1 MFIATA
7 IVAVLEPRLALLLFL
22 LLLLAAAA
30 PIVVGWLSLLPAERE
45 PFAVP
50 SADRV
55 RKSHDAFAV
64 FLLANISFSVILRA
78 PGFHA
83 ARLSWHITKL
93 LPPEWGG
100 HLVMIGFIWF
110 GFVPGL
116 AAAYAA
122 VRANPMRLPLLL
134 GGALTLMLWLLGPW
148 LLKFV
153 GTTG

>member
-50 SADRV
+50 GADRV

-78 PGFHA
+78 PGFHTA
-83 ARLSWHITKL
+83 PRSWHITKL
-93 LPPEWGG
+93 LPPEWGD

-110 GFVPGL
+110 GFVQGL
-116 AAAYAA
+116 ASAYAA
-122 VRANPMRLPLLL
+122 MRANSIRLYLLCVRDI
-134 GGALTLMLWLLGPW
+134 TL
-148 LLKFV
+148 
-153 GTTG
+153 